1 MPTFLNGIQVVIEFN
16 WNLKVDSRLHNKRFV
31 SQARQTPH
39 SREARDKREA
49 RCVRREEKNPNIF
62 GSTFAKILNLNFRHI
77 WRYLYPSFDLRFRRT
92 LLTSPLARE
101 EGGGGGGG
109 GGGREI
115 RCLRNSEVQSAYKYD
130 FTSRVSDFRN
140 GEQSVH
146 RRDRYKFRI
155 YHGNTVSISWIW
167 RF

>member
-49 RCVRREEKNPNIF
+49 RCVRREEKDPNIF

-101 EGGGGGGG
+101 EGGGGGEAGG
-109 GGGREI
+109 EGDQVFKEFGGSV
-115 RCLRNSEVQSAYKYD
+115 CLQVWLHV
-130 FTSRVSDFRN
+130 SRQWLS
-140 GEQSVH
+140 
-146 RRDRYKFRI
+146 K
-155 YHGNTVSISWIW
+155 W
-167 RF
+167 RAKCS